1 MQKEVITVITEYL
14 GLSPGDLDRG
24 LLLYEDLNLSPIEI
38 NDLVSHLS
46 QKFNLSLRSEDL
58 ADVKTVDDLIILVE
72 DNSI

>member
-24 LLLYEDLNLSPIEI
+24 SLLYEDLNLSPIEI

-46 QKFNLSLRSEDL
+46 EKFNLSLPPEDL
-58 ADVKTVDDLIILVE
+58 ADIKTVDDLIILIE